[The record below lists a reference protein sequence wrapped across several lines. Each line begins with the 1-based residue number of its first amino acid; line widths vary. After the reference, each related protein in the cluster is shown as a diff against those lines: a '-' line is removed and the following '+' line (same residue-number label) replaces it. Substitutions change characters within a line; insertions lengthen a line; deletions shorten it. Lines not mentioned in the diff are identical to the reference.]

1 MILWADDYW
10 PFEHRQKIQVDN
22 PIISS
27 NFGLSFL
34 TLLSHFRHFFLVRR
48 SLMLQNWF
56 WISLTGY
63 EGHLCCQFVFW
74 HFYLITKVNYA
85 VNFIFG
91 TFNPF
96 WRSVMLPFSVFVL
109 LGLVTFK
116 FLPKSWI
123 LGNFL
128 SIFVEVGKL
137 PPRLKIHFDLPFF
150 PFEVESCRIFWSI
163 FLWNLESCRLFT

>member
-1 MILWADDYW
+1 MYLLTSLIPEFPTCRLKPVFSSVILWADDYW

-27 NFGLSFL
+27 NFGLTFL
-34 TLLSHFRHFFLVRR
+34 TLLSHFRHFFLFRR

-96 WRSVMLPFSVFVL
+96 WRSVMLPIFCMR
-109 LGLVTFK
+109 TFGTRD
-116 FLPKSWI
+116 I
-123 LGNFL
+123 Q
-128 SIFVEVGKL
+128 IFV
-137 PPRLKIHFDLPFF
+137 KIVDFG
-150 PFEVESCRIFWSI
+150 
-163 FLWNLESCRLFT
+163 